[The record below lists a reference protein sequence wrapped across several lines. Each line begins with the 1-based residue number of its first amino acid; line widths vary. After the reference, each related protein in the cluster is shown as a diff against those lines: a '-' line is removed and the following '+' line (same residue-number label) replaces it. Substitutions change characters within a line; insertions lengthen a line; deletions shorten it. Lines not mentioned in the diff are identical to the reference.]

1 MTHSSDNATPS
12 LKRDL
17 VYWVVAITFWI
28 SVAPTIFFATFRVA
42 TIPLLIVIEVVEPDS
57 GVRELLNIVGLVVG
71 LAAAVGLLALVW
83 KQVRGYLANRDAH
96 KPMRSG
102 GSSPDKTDT
111 GSSPHTRVE

>member
-1 MTHSSDNATPS
+1 MTHSSDNATPK

-17 VYWVVAITFWI
+17 VYWVVAITFWV

-42 TIPLLIVIEVVEPDS
+42 TIPLLIVIEVVEPSS

-83 KQVRGYLANRDAH
+83 KQVRGYLANRDAQQADEVG
-96 KPMRSG
+96 RSF
-102 GSSPDKTDT
+102 P
-111 GSSPHTRVE
+111 R